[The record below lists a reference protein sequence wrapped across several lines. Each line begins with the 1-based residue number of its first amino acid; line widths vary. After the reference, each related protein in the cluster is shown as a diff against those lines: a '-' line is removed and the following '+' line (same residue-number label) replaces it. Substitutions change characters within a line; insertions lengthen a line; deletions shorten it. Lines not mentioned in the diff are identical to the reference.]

1 MTGRCRGYLSELCN
15 SVLPVLCHDT
25 IPSHVRGD
33 VEFTWFA
40 RRKGRRRNRSEGVWQ
55 SRCKHLAPGPGNP
68 DALFSGSNL
77 FAIKHTSTHV
87 HTHISLVL
95 GACFLC
101 SATHHLLS
109 PSSTPISL
117 QVARSDL
124 QVQQQASQQNHNH
137 CWDEFTGGLAPKKKS
152 FLRRWKPMNN
162 LETRCCVGAKE
173 IGVGW
178 VEMEDDGRVPCC
190 YCCCCCWYFGLR
202 LL

>member
-1 MTGRCRGYLSELCN
+1 MTGRCRGYLSELCT

-25 IPSHVRGD
+25 IPRHVRGD
-33 VEFTWFA
+33 VEFTSFA

-95 GACFLC
+95 GLASFVLQPSTTSPLPHPPSHCRWPARTCRC
-101 SATHHLLS
+101 SNKHHNRTTTIVGT
-109 PSSTPISL
+109 SSLGDSC
-117 QVARSDL
+117 S
-124 QVQQQASQQNHNH
+124 
-137 CWDEFTGGLAPKKKS
+137 EKKS